1 MRHTPWLLAAA
12 LFALAMTPYLRA
24 EEPPE
29 HQTLWAASIAALAGA
44 EAFEAISTRQG
55 INAGLAEANP
65 LMRRDGLAIKSAA
78 VGAIVLTEW
87 LVCRRHS
94 HRSAAIVN
102 FAAAVALAGI
112 AARNEAV
119 R

>member
-1 MRHTPWLLAAA
+1 
-12 LFALAMTPYLRA
+12 
-24 EEPPE
+24 
-29 HQTLWAASIAALAGA
+29 
-44 EAFEAISTRQG
+44 
-55 INAGLAEANP
+55 
-65 LMRRDGLAIKSAA
+65 MRRDGLAIKSAA